1 MIKTKQEKQEF
12 VKTFEKEIQEKRNFI
27 LADYQGLKVSEL
39 EDLRKKL
46 QILNAKLF
54 VIRNRLVA
62 KVFKNIEINGFD
74 EYLKGPTAIVL
85 EKDDLVKTIK
95 QLFIFSK
102 SNNKLKLKA
111 GWYENKLLT
120 SSEISRIAQLPPKE
134 HLLAAVA
141 GGILAPLI
149 KLMNVLRTPLRNLV
163 VVLKQ
168 IKKAG

>member
-62 KVFKNIEINGFD
+62 KVFKNVGIVGFS
-74 EYLKGPTAIVL
+74 EYLKKAKKLTKHYQLLAGLKPCSTLKSLDIKLISGVL
-85 EKDDLVKTIK
+85 EST
-95 QLFIFSK
+95 F
-102 SNNKLKLKA
+102 
-111 GWYENKLLT
+111 
-120 SSEISRIAQLPPKE
+120 P
-134 HLLAAVA
+134 
-141 GGILAPLI
+141 
-149 KLMNVLRTPLRNLV
+149 
-163 VVLKQ
+163 
-168 IKKAG
+168 